1 MEATLI
7 GPTGRTTLGP
17 AVVTIGRMPGNQ
29 LLMTDPQSS
38 SHHAEVRP
46 DGQGYSIVD
55 LGSTNGTFVN
65 EERLPHQTPRLLVSG
80 DRVRIGNTVFTYE
93 VSGAPVIAPTVYIG
107 SPNQGQGSDVP
118 PPFQPTVAVPPPN
131 FAHYDANEQRASQQP
146 PPPPTY
152 QQQYPAAAYAQYAP
166 PLAPAYAPVP
176 VRKKS
181 HRGLWITLISIF
193 VLLVVACVAV
203 GAVVYAN
210 RSTPT
215 RTLSAFCSA
224 LKANDYHTAYQQ
236 LSASAQST
244 KSESD
249 FTTTFEKVGGAK
261 DCTFT
266 NVNENSST
274 ATATVTLTLNLAT
287 IPPINY
293 DSRLVNENGT
303 WKIDALNAQ
312 K

>member
-38 SHHAEVRP
+38 SHHAEIRP

-65 EERLPHQTPRLLVSG
+65 EEQLPHQTPRLLVSG

-93 VSGAPVIAPTVYIG
+93 VSGAPVIPPTVYVG
-107 SPNQGQGSDVP
+107 SPNQGSDVS

-131 FAHYDANEQRASQQP
+131 FAPYNANEQRASQQP
-146 PPPPTY
+146 PPPPAY
-152 QQQYPAAAYAQYAP
+152 QQYPAAAYAQYAP
-166 PLAPAYAPVP
+166 PLAPAYAPPAP
-176 VRKKS
+176 VHKKS
-181 HRGLWITLISIF
+181 RRGLWITLISIF

-203 GAVVYAN
+203 GAVVFAN

-215 RTLSAFCSA
+215 KTLTAFCSA

-236 LSASAQST
+236 LSVSAQGT
-244 KSESD
+244 KSESE
-249 FTTTFEKVGGAK
+249 FTTTFEKVGGVK
-261 DCTFT
+261 DCTFN

-274 ATATVTLTLNLAT
+274 ATAGVTLTLNLAA

-303 WKIDALNAQ
+303 WKIDALKAQ

>member
-1 MEATLI
+1 MEAELI

-38 SHHAEVRP
+38 SHHAEIRP

-93 VSGAPVIAPTVYIG
+93 VSGAPVISPTVYVG
-107 SPNQGQGSDVP
+107 SPNQGSNVP

-131 FAHYDANEQRASQQP
+131 FAHYNANEQRDYQQP
-146 PPPPTY
+146 PPPPAY
-152 QQQYPAAAYAQYAP
+152 QQQYPAAAPAQYAP
-166 PLAPAYAPVP
+166 PLAPAYPPPAL

-181 HRGLWITLISIF
+181 RRGLWITLISIF
-193 VLLVVACVAV
+193 VLLVIACVAV

-215 RTLSAFCSA
+215 RTLTAFCTA

-236 LSASAQST
+236 LSVSAQGT

-249 FTTTFEKVGGAK
+249 FTTTFQKVGGVK
-261 DCTFT
+261 DCTFN

-274 ATATVTLTLNLAT
+274 ATALVTLTLNLAA
-287 IPPINY
+287 IPPIKY
-293 DSRLVNENGT
+293 DSRLVDENGT
-303 WKIDALNAQ
+303 WKIDALKAQ